1 MSELRRAR
9 HPRRDVIRARG
20 YRVYECSAH
29 TIDAHNARR
38 TSKGESTRDRRP
50 RRTTQLLPSDMKR
63 PNELVPAHDPSGSVP
78 AVCFHAAAQRARM
91 PWAIFISIMSGIRTL
106 GQRPCA
112 FVASPTTLP
121 CQREPPVFITSKSP
135 RCLRRKKGCGTGY
148 NQLAPRVHRTKKA
161 PRTLPTGFYPP

>member
-38 TSKGESTRDRRP
+38 TSKGGSTRDRRP
-50 RRTTQLLPSDMKR
+50 RRTTQLLPSDMER

-78 AVCFHAAAQRARM
+78 AMCFHAAAQRAQM
-91 PWAIFISIMSGIRTL
+91 PQAIFISIMSGIRTL

-112 FVASPTTLP
+112 FVASP
-121 CQREPPVFITSKSP
+121 QRCRASKNPPYSSSRSP
-135 RCLRRKKGCGTGY
+135 RDAYDAKNPATRGTISWHPAFIGRR
-148 NQLAPRVHRTKKA
+148 KA
-161 PRTLPTGFYPP
+161 PRTLITDFHPP